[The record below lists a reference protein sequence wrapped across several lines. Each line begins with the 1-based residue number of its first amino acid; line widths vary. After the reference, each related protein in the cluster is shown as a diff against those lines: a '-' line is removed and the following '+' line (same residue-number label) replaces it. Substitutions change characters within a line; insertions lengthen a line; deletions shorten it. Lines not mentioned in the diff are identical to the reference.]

1 MRLNSKAI
9 GVLMSVL
16 GALMSSLAWGQ
27 TYPSRTVRMIVP
39 VPAGGYYDMVART
52 IGQKLAERLGQAFIV
67 ENRVGAGGLT
77 GTAYAATTAADGYS
91 LLVNGTGGLAI
102 FPSLYAKLPYDTLR
116 DFAPIILTSGVP
128 QIAVVNPE
136 VPAHNI
142 AELVSLVRAKPGMPY
157 ASNGVGTTMHLATEM
172 FAIET
177 GTQFTHVPY
186 NGSAPA
192 VTSVLGG
199 QTQLLFAVATDV
211 IQQVR
216 AGKLRPLAVS
226 TAKRMKALPE
236 VPTLAEAGVPGIVVE
251 IWGGMLAPKGTPREI
266 VLRLNAESN
275 RALELPD
282 VRERFSPGG
291 IGDVKGGTPEHFEEF
306 IRSEI
311 AMWAKVVKASGAK
324 AE

>member
-1 MRLNSKAI
+1 MRLTSCLA
-9 GVLMSVL
+9 VLALLCSA
-16 GALMSSLAWGQ
+16 GALAQG
-27 TYPSRTVRMIVP
+27 YPARPIKVIVP

-52 IGQKLAERLGQAFIV
+52 LGQKMSERLGQPMVV

-77 GTAYAATTAADGYS
+77 GTAYAATTAPDGYT

-128 QIAVVNPE
+128 QIVVVNPS
-136 VPAHNI
+136 VPARSMS
-142 AELVSLVRAKPGMPY
+142 ELVALARSRPGELAY
-157 ASNGVGTTMHLATEM
+157 ASNGNGTTMHLATEM
-172 FAIET
+172 FAIAT
-177 GTQFTHVPY
+177 GTKFVHVPY

-192 VTSVLGG
+192 VTSVLSG
-199 QTQLLFAVATDV
+199 TTPILFGVATDV

-216 AGKLRPLAVS
+216 AGKLRALAVS

-236 VPTLAEAGVPGIVVE
+236 VPTLAEAGIPGIVVE

-266 VLRLNAESN
+266 IVRLNAEAN
-275 RALELPD
+275 RALEMPD
-282 VRERFSPGG
+282 VREHIAPGG
-291 IGDVKGGTPEHFEEF
+291 LGDIKGGTPEQFEQF

-311 AMWAKVVKASGAK
+311 AMWAKAVKASGAK

>member
-1 MRLNSKAI
+1 MRLNCKAI
-9 GVLMSVL
+9 A
-16 GALMSSLAWGQ
+16 ALAAFVSSLAWGQ
-27 TYPSRTVRMIVP
+27 SYPSHTVRMIVP

-52 IGQKLAERLGQAFIV
+52 LGQKLAERMGQSFIV

-77 GTAYAATTAADGYS
+77 GTAYAATTPPDGYS

-116 DFAPIILTSGVP
+116 DFAPIILTSSVP
-128 QIAVVNPE
+128 QIVV
-136 VPAHNI
+136 VSLDLPAHNL
-142 AELVSLVRAKPGMPY
+142 AELVSLAKSKPGIPY

-172 FAIET
+172 FAIAT

-199 QTQLLFAVATDV
+199 TTQLLFAVATDV

-226 TAKRMKALPE
+226 TAKRVKALPD

-251 IWGGMLAPKGTPREI
+251 IWGGMLAPKATPREI

-291 IGDVKGGTPEHFEEF
+291 IGEVKGGTPEHFEEF